1 VVGITKRKRINGG
14 KQANK
19 HKIQQ
24 QVYMSSGFPSDT
36 VGSETDVFELETR
49 RFVVPTNRSRI
60 LAGGAK

>member
-1 VVGITKRKRINGG
+1 MGENRRINI
-14 KQANK
+14 KYNSR
-19 HKIQQ
+19 
-24 QVYMSSGFPSDT
+24 YMSSGFPGDT